1 MAVGDIISVARYNQM
16 QVRAAKVLGVGT
28 GTFGYGQNVAS
39 SSLPTNVNNNPTIV
53 QATHMQDLKTDVVKA
68 YVHQNNTIPTMTDV
82 VVQDD
87 ITDAVYAEYEAASV
101 SIENNALTYDL
112 NQMTAPESKVNAVRT
127 SDWGHPT
134 TSIIIHEW
142 TVTFDDSNH
151 FRAFFNSGGE
161 VRHRFS
167 LSGGSGAKYT
177 SWAGMATT
185 VGVVKFSYT
194 NTTADAGTN
203 YNTGAYD
210 LTPGAG
216 YVNIWYYEPGAGA
229 YENNNVTYQA
239 KLSSNSS
246 ELTFKV
252 VYTDGDP
259 TGGSLSIDEVVGGQL
274 SSVVEQQRAT
284 GSYVEVASP
293 AYRNT
298 QTLGE

>member
-1 MAVGDIISVARYNQM
+1 
-16 QVRAAKVLGVGT
+16 
-28 GTFGYGQNVAS
+28 
-39 SSLPTNVNNNPTIV
+39 
-53 QATHMQDLKTDVVKA
+53 
-68 YVHQNNTIPTMTDV
+68 
-82 VVQDD
+82 
-87 ITDAVYAEYEAASV
+87 
-101 SIENNALTYDL
+101 
-112 NQMTAPESKVNAVRT
+112 MTAPESKVNAVRT

-194 NTTADAGTN
+194 NT
-203 YNTGAYD
+203 
-210 LTPGAG
+210 TPGAG